1 MSVRAGQ
8 RIRVLVVDD
17 SAVVRQ
23 VLSKELAS
31 DPELEVV
38 GTATDPFVARTKIL
52 ELEPDVLTLDVEMP
66 RMDGIAFLRK
76 LMHYHPIPT
85 VIVSSL
91 TKAGGTLALE
101 ALRAGAVEVLCKP
114 GAAYKVGDL
123 ALELREAIKAA
134 AQVRPAK
141 PLPTLAAAVPP
152 PPRQHA
158 LTSTTNKIIAM
169 GTSTGGTEALR
180 RVLPMLPKDSPGIL
194 IVQHMPEQF
203 TRAFAESLDRECELA
218 VKEAEQGDAVVPGQV
233 LIAPGNHHMLLKRS
247 GARYLVEV
255 KDGPRVNRHRPS
267 VEVLFRSV
275 ARYAGRNAVGVI
287 MTGMGDDG
295 GAGLLEMRKAG
306 AQTLAQDEASCV
318 VFGMPKVA
326 IELGAAC
333 EILPLDSIP
342 AGILALLERCEQ
354 AA

>member
-1 MSVRAGQ
+1 MSTKRV
-8 RIRVLVVDD
+8 RVLVVDD

-23 VLSKELAS
+23 VLSKELGN

-52 ELEPDVLTLDVEMP
+52 DLNPDVLTLDVEMP
-66 RMDGIAFLRK
+66 RMDGIAFLKK
-76 LMHYHPIPT
+76 LMQHYPLPT

-91 TKAGGTLALE
+91 TKEGSALALE

-134 AQVRPAK
+134 AQVRMKPTEA
-141 PLPTLAAAVPP
+141 PLPSSSVTRTQVT
-152 PPRQHA
+152 A
-158 LTSTTNKIIAM
+158 LTETTNKVIAL

-180 RVLPMLPKDSPGIL
+180 RVLPMMPKDSPGIVV
-194 IVQHMPEQF
+194 VQHMPEQF
-203 TRAFAESLDRECELA
+203 TRSFAESLDRECELT
-218 VKEAEQGDAVVPGQV
+218 VKEAENGDSVVPGQV
-233 LIAPGNHHMLLKRS
+233 LIAPGNHHMLFKRS
-247 GARYLVEV
+247 GSRYFVEV

-275 ARYAGRNAVGVI
+275 ARHAGRNAVGAI

-295 GAGLLEMRKAG
+295 AAGLLEMRQAG
-306 AQTLAQDEASCV
+306 AHTIAQNEASCV

-333 EILPLDSIP
+333 EVLPLDSIP
-342 AGILALLERCEQ
+342 RALVAALERAER